1 MQLCQAAC
9 GKYLIVVVESICEE
23 TNGQRMECST
33 LYRWSKRVPSA
44 HPLREVR
51 RVTVSMLRTLSLSSM
66 PCKAYPERRDEVV
79 LRHL

>member
-1 MQLCQAAC
+1 
-9 GKYLIVVVESICEE
+9 
-23 TNGQRMECST
+23 MECST
-33 LYRWSKRVPSA
+33 MYRLSKRVPSA